1 MSMGKTELE
10 IKIYGSAVLRRKAAA
25 VKTPEARHRE
35 LLSEMARFMYEHSGI
50 GLAAPQVG
58 CGESLIVVDIG
69 TGLYK
74 LINPRIIR
82 REGSQAIEEGCLSLP
97 GVSVK
102 VKRAKKITLKALDH
116 EFNPVTVTAEG
127 LLACVF
133 QHEIDHLKGRM
144 IVDYA
149 SLLDK
154 VRLKKKLAEL
164 YRRAGNEDVRESGAE
179 QRKLRL

>member
-1 MSMGKTELE
+1 MGKIELK
-10 IKIYGSAVLRRKAAA
+10 IKIYGSEILRKRAVS
-25 VKTPEARHRE
+25 VKTPGPGHRE
-35 LLSEMARFMYEHSGI
+35 LLSAMARFMYANSGV

-58 CGESLIVVDIG
+58 VGESLITVDIG

-102 VKRAKKITLKALDH
+102 VKRAGKVTVKALDH
-116 EFNPVTVTAEG
+116 DFNPVTITAEG

-154 VRLKKKLAEL
+154 MRMKKKLLEL
-164 YRRAGNEDVRESGAE
+164 YRRSGNDKLPEPGTKQREMY
-179 QRKLRL
+179 L

>member
-1 MSMGKTELE
+1 MGRIELK
-10 IKIYGSAVLRRKAAA
+10 IKIYGSDILRRKAAS
-25 VKTPEARHRE
+25 VKAPEQGHRE
-35 LLSEMARFMYEHSGI
+35 LLSAMARFMYANSGV

-58 CGESLIVVDIG
+58 VGESLIVVDIG

-82 REGSQAIEEGCLSLP
+82 REGSQTIEEGCLSLP

-102 VKRAKKITLKALDH
+102 VKRSGKVTVRALDH
-116 EFNPVTVTAEG
+116 DFNPVTITAEG

-149 SLLDK
+149 SMLDK
-154 VRLKKKLAEL
+154 MRMKKKLLEL
-164 YRRAGNEDVRESGAE
+164 YRRSDNDKLREPAAK
-179 QRKLRL
+179 QRKLSL

>member
-1 MSMGKTELE
+1 MSKTDLKIE
-10 IKIYGSAVLRRKAAA
+10 IYGSGILRRRAAPVKA
-25 VKTPEARHRE
+25 PGPGHRE
-35 LLSEMARFMYEHSGI
+35 LLSAMARFMYDNSGI
-50 GLAAPQVG
+50 GLAAPQIGV
-58 CGESLIVVDIG
+58 GESMIVVDIG
-69 TGLYK
+69 AGLYK

-102 VKRAKKITLKALDH
+102 VKRAGKITLKALDH
-116 EFNPVTVTAEG
+116 DFNPVTITAGG

-133 QHEIDHLKGRM
+133 QHEIDHLRGRM

-149 SLLDK
+149 SLFDK
-154 VRLKKKLAEL
+154 ARLKRKLAEL
-164 YRRAGNEDVRESGAE
+164 YRRSENDRLREPGEE